1 MVSFKEGT
9 VMKTLGDLLHQGR
22 LAKRLTMSRLAEM
35 AGLSVMYISELENE
49 RKVPGRGDALEKIA
63 KCLDLDL
70 KELKESA
77 TYSRMRSLMK
87 NKNVNAAEVR
97 FALAR
102 KIIQSEI
109 SDDQVKSIN
118 ESIDRI
124 LTTKKEDAPS

>member
-1 MVSFKEGT
+1 
-9 VMKTLGDLLHQGR
+9 MKTLGDLLHQGR